1 MNITTAAMS
10 AVATV
15 ATAAGIGIAAPPTA
29 SGDSNPVI
37 QKFGTEETLVNS
49 GVVQGWTVRDLQ
61 PSTDAINVSIRG
73 KLWEATATDKAIQ
86 GQAMPLP
93 FRFSARTPSGE
104 DYGFVLGVPTPPAFS
119 WNYIPQGQSVTGK
132 LYFDVTG
139 DNPNGVVYR
148 TGPADL
154 LIWVK

>member
-1 MNITTAAMS
+1 MNIISAATS
-10 AVATV
+10 AVAAV
-15 ATAAGIGIAAPPTA
+15 ATAAGIGIAASPTA

-49 GVVQGWTVRDLQ
+49 GVVQGWTVGDLQ

-93 FRFSARTPSGE
+93 FRFSARTPSGQ
-104 DYGFVLGVPTPPAFS
+104 DYGYVLGVPTPPSFS
-119 WNYIPQGQSVTGK
+119 WNYIPQGQSATGK

-154 LIWVK
+154 LIWAK

>member
-1 MNITTAAMS
+1 MNITSAAMS
-10 AVATV
+10 AVAAV

-37 QKFGTEETLVNS
+37 QKLGTEETLVNS
-49 GVVQGWTVRDLQ
+49 GVVQGWTVSDLQ
-61 PSTDAINVSIRG
+61 PSTDAVNASIRG

-93 FRFSARTPSGE
+93 FRFSARTPSGQ
-104 DYGFVLGVPTPPAFS
+104 DYGYVLGVPTPPSFS
-119 WNYIPQGQSVTGK
+119 WNYIPQGQSATGK

>member
-1 MNITTAAMS
+1 MNITSAAMS
-10 AVATV
+10 AVAAA

-37 QKFGTEETLVNS
+37 QKLGTEETLVNG
-49 GVVQGWTVRDLQ
+49 GVVQGWTVSDLQ
-61 PSTDAINVSIRG
+61 PSTDAINASIRG

-93 FRFSARTPSGE
+93 FRFSARTPSGQ
-104 DYGFVLGVPTPPAFS
+104 DYGYVLGVPTPPSFS
-119 WNYIPQGQSVTGK
+119 WNYIPQGQSATGK

-154 LIWVK
+154 LIWAK

>member
-1 MNITTAAMS
+1 MNIISAAMS
-10 AVATV
+10 AVAAV
-15 ATAAGIGIAAPPTA
+15 ATAAGIGIAASPTA

-49 GVVQGWTVRDLQ
+49 GVVQGWTVGDLQ

-93 FRFSARTPSGE
+93 FRFSARTPSGQ
-104 DYGFVLGVPTPPAFS
+104 DYGYVLGVPTPHPSVGTTYPRANQPPANCTS
-119 WNYIPQGQSVTGK
+119 MSPAITPTVWC
-132 LYFDVTG
+132 
-139 DNPNGVVYR
+139 
-148 TGPADL
+148 TGPDRRTCSYG
-154 LIWVK
+154 

>member
-1 MNITTAAMS
+1 MNIISAAMS
-10 AVATV
+10 AVAAV
-15 ATAAGIGIAAPPTA
+15 ATAAGIGIAASPTA

-49 GVVQGWTVRDLQ
+49 GVVQGWTVGDLQ

-93 FRFSARTPSGE
+93 FRFSARTPSGQ
-104 DYGFVLGVPTPPAFS
+104 DYGYVLGVPTPPSFS
-119 WNYIPQGQSVTGK
+119 WNYIPQGQSDTGK

>member
-1 MNITTAAMS
+1 MNIISAAMS
-10 AVATV
+10 AVAAV
-15 ATAAGIGIAAPPTA
+15 ATAAGIGIAASPTA

-49 GVVQGWTVRDLQ
+49 GVVQGWTVGDLQ

-93 FRFSARTPSGE
+93 FRFSARTPSGQ
-104 DYGFVLGVPTPPAFS
+104 DYGYVLGVPTPPSFS
-119 WNYIPQGQSVTGK
+119 WNYIPQGQSATGK

>member
-1 MNITTAAMS
+1 MNITTAAIS

-29 SGDSNPVI
+29 SGDTNPVI

-49 GVVQGWTVRDLQ
+49 GVVQGWTVDNLQ

-73 KLWEATATDKAIQ
+73 KLWEATATDKAIA

-93 FRFSARTPSGE
+93 FRFSARTPSGQ
-104 DYGFVLGVPTPPAFS
+104 DYGFVFGVPTPPSFS
-119 WNYIPQGQSVTGK
+119 WAYIPQGQSGTGK

>member
-1 MNITTAAMS
+1 MNITSAAMS
-10 AVATV
+10 AVAAV

-37 QKFGTEETLVNS
+37 QKLGTEETLVNS
-49 GVVQGWTVRDLQ
+49 GVVQGWTVSDLQ
-61 PSTDAINVSIRG
+61 PSTDAVNASIRG

-93 FRFSARTPSGE
+93 FRFSARTPSGQ
-104 DYGFVLGVPTPPAFS
+104 DYGYVLGVPSPPSFS
-119 WNYIPQGQSVTGK
+119 WNYISQGQSATGK

>member
-1 MNITTAAMS
+1 MNITTAAIS

-49 GVVQGWTVRDLQ
+49 GVVQGWTVDNLQ
-61 PSTDAINVSIRG
+61 PSTDAINVPIRG
-73 KLWEATATDKAIQ
+73 KLWEATATDKAIA

-93 FRFSARTPSGE
+93 FRFSARTPSGQ
-104 DYGFVLGVPTPPAFS
+104 DYGFVFGVPTPPSFS
-119 WNYIPQGQSVTGK
+119 WAYIPQGQSVTGK

-154 LIWVK
+154 LLWVK

>member
-1 MNITTAAMS
+1 MNITSAAMS
-10 AVATV
+10 AVAAI

-37 QKFGTEETLVNS
+37 QKLGTEETLVNS
-49 GVVQGWTVRDLQ
+49 GVVQGWTVSDLQ
-61 PSTDAINVSIRG
+61 PSTDAVNASVRG

-93 FRFSARTPSGE
+93 FRFSARTPSGQ
-104 DYGFVLGVPTPPAFS
+104 DYGYVLGVPTPPSFS
-119 WNYIPQGQSVTGK
+119 WNYIPQGQSATGK